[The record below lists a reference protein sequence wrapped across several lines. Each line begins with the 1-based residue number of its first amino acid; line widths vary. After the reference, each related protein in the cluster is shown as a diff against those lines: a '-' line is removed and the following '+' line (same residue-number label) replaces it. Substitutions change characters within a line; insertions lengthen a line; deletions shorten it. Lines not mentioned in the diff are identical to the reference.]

1 LSAKKSAYAGGKIK
15 MMPESKTKGIDQ
27 REIACVCE
35 NPNCAE
41 AGISFDGD
49 LLLFHFLQSCPVG
62 SVQNYHQVSKGMI
75 LNKKTRKQLI
85 KALKQ
90 MEL

>member
-1 LSAKKSAYAGGKIK
+1 MM
-15 MMPESKTKGIDQ
+15 MMPESKTTGIDQ

-35 NPNCAE
+35 SPNCIE
-41 AGISFDGD
+41 AGISLEENF
-49 LLLFHFLQSCPVG
+49 LKFHFLGP
-62 SVQNYHQVSKGMI
+62 NYRQVSKSMI

-85 KALKQ
+85 KALKE